1 MCAKDCLAY
10 ALINGCGV
18 RKMSVGDLV
27 QEFCKL
33 PNHEEMAEVFAVTDG
48 ECGRE
53 AFLKTYDAPAWVWEF
68 LETMSGHCAVAA

>member
-1 MCAKDCLAY
+1 MGFCESFAY
-10 ALINGCGV
+10 SLLNGCGFH
-18 RKMSVGDLV
+18 RMSVGDLV

-33 PNHEEMAEVFAVTDG
+33 PSHEEMAEVFVATDG

-68 LETMSGHCAVAA
+68 LEAMNGHHAVAA